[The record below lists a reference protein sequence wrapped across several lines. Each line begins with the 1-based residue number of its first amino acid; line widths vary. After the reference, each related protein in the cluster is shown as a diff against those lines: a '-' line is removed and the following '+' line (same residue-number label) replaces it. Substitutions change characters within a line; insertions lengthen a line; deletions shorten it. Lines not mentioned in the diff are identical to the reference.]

1 LSPTVGSCDIVA
13 ANESGRAGNGDA
25 AALPDFTASGAAA
38 KPMHR
43 APSARRLVRATLR
56 GGALAAAFLGLAG
69 CSLLSIKTPET
80 PLTPR
85 EQEARLLTRDYAEH
99 FNGVMVRL
107 IDDAA
112 TKDADPAVRSQAL
125 RLKLGVVTASTRAA
139 TGLSPIGSLLDTW
152 GFALQLR
159 DYLDS
164 ASGAALLGGAQPDV
178 RAGVDALAVEADA
191 MARKVTGDDYARYEV
206 FVKHYAFRYPLEG
219 PDCQRISVLSI
230 WSAEG
235 GDTAPLRAVGTVA
248 QALGDVSDR
257 MRIYGQEIPAV
268 SLWQAQRELD
278 RAGVDANSYRATFR
292 SIDAQLAKISTLAE
306 TSPAL
311 AHEAIAEL
319 RRSLSESSDRLDNA
333 WTQMLQTLRVERA
346 ALAANITSERESLT
360 AAADIER
367 ERLAADAATIADRAV
382 DKSWSELRKLVREAL
397 ALLIVLALVVLGL
410 PFAAGYFLGRQR
422 AAATR
427 DRS

>member
-1 LSPTVGSCDIVA
+1 MHCASP
-13 ANESGRAGNGDA
+13 
-25 AALPDFTASGAAA
+25 
-38 KPMHR
+38 
-43 APSARRLVRATLR
+43 ARRQRRTRWRCVLLPVVLW
-56 GGALAAAFLGLAG
+56 GLAG
-69 CSLLSIKTPET
+69 CSLLSIKTPEK

-99 FNGVMVRL
+99 YNGVMIRL

-112 TKDADPAVRSQAL
+112 ARNTDPALRSQAL

-139 TGLSPIGSLLDTW
+139 TGLSPMGSLLDTW
-152 GFALQLR
+152 AFALQLR
-159 DYLDS
+159 NYLDS
-164 ASGAALLGGAQPDV
+164 SSGAGLLGNAEPDV
-178 RAGVDALAVEADA
+178 RAGADALANEADA
-191 MARKVTGDDYARYEV
+191 MARKVTGEDYARYEA
-206 FVKHYAFRYPLEG
+206 FVKRYVFRYPLEG
-219 PDCQRISVLSI
+219 PDCERISVLSI

-235 GDTAPLRAVGTVA
+235 GDTAPLRSVGTVA

-268 SLWQAQRELD
+268 SLWQAERALD

-319 RRSLSESSDRLDNA
+319 RRSLNESSDRLDNA

-346 ALAANITSERESLT
+346 ALAANIASERESLT
-360 AAADIER
+360 AAADVER
-367 ERLAADAATIADRAV
+367 TRISADAAAIAERAV
-382 DKSWSELRKLVREAL
+382 DKSWSELRSLVREAL
-397 ALLIVLALVVLGL
+397 VLLIVLAIIVIGL
-410 PFAAGYFLGRQR
+410 PFAAGYLVGRR
-422 AAATR
+422 RPAGNR
-427 DRS
+427 DRA